1 MHSLHCGAAM
11 TPLILLLLH
20 VQQFGRV
27 EMRGSKGSCDFEKD
41 LCGYE
46 SDLLFGPWM
55 VNLQGRYVHIEG
67 SPGNIQKVGTL
78 SSPELHSLG
87 ESCVRLVYQITGSD
101 PGRLNMYFRPEGNSF
116 DFLLWS
122 ASDPSD
128 SWKIAS
134 IGVKNVAEKSKIILE
149 GIVNPDPMAS
159 IAVFEINI
167 TPGYCIECNF
177 EENHLCGYNNRWN
190 PNLNWLVGGGSVRD
204 SPLLLPTDHT
214 FDTEQG
220 HYMYVDSIYAM
231 RLHEVAQLMS
241 PMTISVLSGCLSFH
255 YQLEQKYS
263 TLFVVYTKD
272 RIGHYE
278 ELWRS
283 NQSMHTWNLVKVN
296 IKASHPFQ
304 LVFEVAFSSMIEG
317 YVALDDISF
326 SPQFCNNETAL
337 FFDPSVANCNFDQGL
352 CKYTQNHI
360 DDTKWTRLIRKP
372 NPFRFGDHTS
382 GTGGFLLSNVKFGY
396 HQEYVAHLIGPL
408 LLANFQYCLQFFYAL
423 NHFISEDALAVYI
436 YDEMD
441 QVLEKIWTIPKS
453 PTGMWIQAEVNF
465 QRLEP
470 AKIVFVSVCN
480 SFWNCGKVALDDI
493 VVSQGD
499 CQIPGGSW
507 LAAPGKCNFDKDNC
521 GFIQDRNDRSNWH
534 RRTGSTPT
542 SFTGPKGDHT
552 TGVGH
557 YMYIEASHMRHG
569 FNARLLSWHLRRFTG
584 KQCLTFFYHMYGVG
598 TGSLN
603 VYLKKENA
611 PEILVWK
618 RRGEQSISW
627 MKASI
632 EYQCEHRHQIVF
644 EAIRGRSINSDIAI
658 DDILFQNGPCQDSE
672 ESKALH
678 PDSPN
683 EQNWYSIYI

>member
-1 MHSLHCGAAM
+1 M
-11 TPLILLLLH
+11 TFYVFLMLH
-20 VQQFGRV
+20 VLQFATV
-27 EMRGSKGSCDFEKD
+27 VQGSSGSCDFEKD

-46 SDLLFGPWM
+46 PEPLFGPWM

-67 SPGNIQKVGTL
+67 SFGSTKKVGTL
-78 SSPELHSLG
+78 TSPELHALG
-87 ESCVRLVYQITGSD
+87 ESCVRLVYQITGTD

-116 DFLLWS
+116 DFLLWT
-122 ASDPSD
+122 AREPSD

-134 IGVKNVAEKSKIILE
+134 IGVRNIAEKSKIIFE
-149 GIVNPDPMAS
+149 AIVNPDPRAS
-159 IAVFEINI
+159 IAVFEINV
-167 TPGYCIECNF
+167 TPGYCIECTF

-204 SPLLLPTDHT
+204 SPLHLPTDHT
-214 FDTEQG
+214 LDNEQG
-220 HYMYVDSIYAM
+220 HYMYVDSIYATH
-231 RLHEVAQLMS
+231 LHEVAQLMS
-241 PMTISVLSGCLSFH
+241 PLTISALSGCLSFF
-255 YQLEQKYS
+255 YQLRRKHS
-263 TLFVVYTKD
+263 TFFVVYTKD

-278 ELWRS
+278 EVWRANHS
-283 NQSMHTWNLVKVN
+283 THNWNLVKVN

-304 LVFEVAFSSMIEG
+304 MVFEVAFSSMTDG

-326 SPQFCNNETAL
+326 SPHFCNNETAL
-337 FFDPSVANCNFDQGL
+337 FFDPSVANCNFDQDL
-352 CKYTQNHI
+352 CNYTQNHL
-360 DDTKWTRLIRKP
+360 DGKKWTRQIRKP

-382 GTGGFLLSNVKFGY
+382 GMGGFLISNTRFGY

-408 LLANFQYCLQFFYAL
+408 LLANLQYCLQFFYAL

-441 QVLEKIWTIPKS
+441 RVQEKIWTIPKS

-470 AKIVFVSVCN
+470 TKIVFVSVCK

-507 LAAPGKCNFDKDNC
+507 LAVPGKCNFDTDNC
-521 GFIQDRNDRSNWH
+521 GFIQDHNDRGNWY
-534 RRTGSTPT
+534 RRTGATPT
-542 SFTGPKGDHT
+542 SFTGPKGDRT

-557 YMYIEASHMRHG
+557 YMYIEASHMRRG
-569 FNARLLSWHLRRFTG
+569 YNARLLSWQLRGFKG
-584 KQCLTFFYHMYGVG
+584 KQCLVFFYHMYGIG
-598 TGSLN
+598 TGLLN
-603 VYLKKENA
+603 VYLKKENS
-611 PEILVWK
+611 PEILMWK

-632 EYQCEHRHQIVF
+632 EYKCEQSHQIVF
-644 EAIRGRSINSDIAI
+644 EAIRGPSINSDIAI
-658 DDILFQNGPCQDSE
+658 DDILFQSGPCQDSE
-672 ESKALH
+672 SPLTFDPE
-678 PDSPN
+678 SPN
-683 EQNWYSIYI
+683 EPDWYSIYI

>member
-1 MHSLHCGAAM
+1 M
-11 TPLILLLLH
+11 TPLIFLLLH
-20 VQQFGRV
+20 VLKFGSV
-27 EMRGSKGSCDFEKD
+27 SVQGSSGSCDFEQD

-55 VNLQGRYVHIEG
+55 VNFQGRFVHIEG
-67 SPGNIQKVGTL
+67 SSNNSQKVGTL
-78 SSPELHSLG
+78 TSPELHALG

-101 PGRLNMYFRPEGNSF
+101 AGRLNMYFRPNGNSF

-134 IGVKNVAEKSKIILE
+134 IGVRNIAEKSKIILE
-149 GIVNPDPMAS
+149 GIVNPDPKAS

-167 TPGYCIECNF
+167 TPGYCIECTF

-214 FDTEQG
+214 LDTEQG
-220 HYMYVDSIYAM
+220 HYMYVDSIYAT

-241 PMTISVLSGCLSFH
+241 PMTISVLSGCLSFF
-255 YQLEQKYS
+255 YQLEQKHS

-278 ELWRS
+278 EVWRT
-283 NQSMHTWNLVKVN
+283 NQSMYNWNLVKVN
-296 IKASHPFQ
+296 IKATHPFQ
-304 LVFEVAFSSMIEG
+304 VVFEVAFSSIIEG

-337 FFDPSVANCNFDQGL
+337 FFDPSVANCNFDKDL
-352 CKYTQNHI
+352 CNYTDI
-360 DDTKWTRLIRKP
+360 DGTGWMRIIRKP

-382 GTGGFLLSNVKFGY
+382 GTGGFLISNARFGH
-396 HQEYVAHLIGPL
+396 HQKYVTHLISPL
-408 LLANFQYCLQFFYAL
+408 LLANLQYCLQFFYAL

-441 QVLEKIWTIPKS
+441 QVQEKIWTIPKS
-453 PTGMWIQAEVNF
+453 PTRMWIQAEVNF

-470 AKIVFVSVCN
+470 TKIAFVSVCKN
-480 SFWNCGKVALDDI
+480 LWNCGKVALDDI
-493 VVSQGD
+493 IVTQGD

-507 LAAPGKCNFDKDNC
+507 LATPGKCNFDVDNC
-521 GFIQDRNDRSNWH
+521 GFIQDHNDRSNWY
-534 RRTGSTPT
+534 RRAGPTPT
-542 SFTGPKGDHT
+542 YFTGPKGDHT

-557 YMYIEASHMRHG
+557 YMYIEASHMRNG
-569 FNARLLSWHLRRFTG
+569 YNARLLTWQLRGFIG
-584 KQCLTFFYHMYGVG
+584 KQCLMFFYHMYGIG
-598 TGSLN
+598 TGLLN
-603 VYLKKENA
+603 VYLKKENT
-611 PEILVWK
+611 PEILIWK
-618 RRGEQSISW
+618 KRGEQSISW

-632 EYQCEHRHQIVF
+632 EYKCDQSHQIVF
-644 EAIRGRSINSDIAI
+644 EAIRGLSINSDIAI
-658 DDILFQNGPCQDSE
+658 DDIFFQNGPCQDAE
-672 ESKALH
+672 KPLTFDPE
-678 PDSPN
+678 SPN
-683 EQNWYSIYI
+683 EPDWYSIYT